1 MTDLG
6 AREQS
11 EQLVIL
17 RRVWELRDEQWRQND
32 VASVQEE
39 PLALDIN
46 GQRIAVL
53 MRLPGADKELAVG
66 FALSE
71 GIVKN
76 FDQVLVL
83 VHDCGQ
89 DPESPMAATGD
100 ADIFSRNRVELR
112 VAPDGLVPDARLDMV
127 RLIRAGCGNA
137 GIAFTELLLD
147 PVTSDLRLQATRTL
161 QLARVLR
168 NEELLHNAVGGV
180 HDAAL
185 FDAEGNLLWLAEDVG
200 RHNAVDKVLG
210 YCLINRIPLD
220 DRVLLCTGRLSYEM
234 VTKAIRM
241 RIPVLV
247 SISAPTALAIDL
259 AHHFGVTLI
268 AYLRGSRMTV
278 YTHPERIIMPDSAAG
293 R

>member
-6 AREQS
+6 TREQS
-11 EQLVIL
+11 EKPVTL

-71 GIVKN
+71 GIVKS
-76 FDQVLVL
+76 FEQILVL

-89 DPESPMAATGD
+89 DPESPVAETGETD
-100 ADIFSRNRVELR
+100 LYSRNRVELR
-112 VAPDGLVPDARLDMV
+112 VAPGGLDADARLDMV

-137 GIAFTELLLD
+137 DVAFTELSLD
-147 PVTSDLRLQATRTL
+147 PVISDLRLPASRTL
-161 QLARVLR
+161 SLARVLR

-210 YCLINRIPLD
+210 YCLINRIPLE
-220 DRVLLCTGRLSYEM
+220 DRVLLCSGRLSYEM
-234 VTKAIRM
+234 VAKAIRM

-259 AHHFGVTLI
+259 ADHFGITLI
-268 AYLRGSRMTV
+268 GYLRGGRMTV
-278 YTHPERIIMPDSAAG
+278 YTHPERVIMPEVAAG
-293 R
+293 L